1 MLNCQASKQLERW
14 SLSKHASMDVWLY
27 VWMHACINV
36 CMYMGYVYTN
46 PGKIELDAHG
56 PCSEF
61 ASAGSE
67 EPWRQQYNSWPD
79 GSAHLH
85 IQCTFM

>member
-1 MLNCQASKQLERW
+1 
-14 SLSKHASMDVWLY
+14 
-27 VWMHACINV
+27 
-36 CMYMGYVYTN
+36 MGYVYTN